1 MKETE
6 RFNNQSI
13 YLERYIHEG
22 TITIAQAL
30 DGEVVAQMDAE
41 TLLPVEGRPSGE
53 VAPRKAWPCGAGMA
67 AEMGIFSGIS
77 PNLRSSLIRED
88 QR

>member
-22 TITIAQAL
+22 TITIAKPL
-30 DGEVVAQMDAE
+30 DGKVVAQMDAE
-41 TLLPVEGRPSGE
+41 TLLPVEDWPSGE
-53 VAPRKAWPCGAGMA
+53 VAQRKAWPCGADMT
-67 AEMGIFSGIS
+67 AEMGMFTGIS